1 MNIIQSIDSTAHGHL
16 SCFWSGTIL
25 NSMFI
30 NIFCTYT
37 MMHTCIHFCWHIPRN
52 GILSTP
58 SLMIP
63 LDSIS
68 VCPAPRDY
76 WSSIHTGNLFDTTS
90 CLASWKIS
98 WGENICQLFISP
110 FCAFLFFIQDLGPLS
125 PLCLDRSLMSTAWSF
140 LCFVWHF

>member
-58 SLMIP
+58 FLNDTSGLNFCLPSSTRLLKFYSHRQP
-63 LDSIS
+63 L
-68 VCPAPRDY
+68 
-76 WSSIHTGNLFDTTS
+76 WHHFLLGL
-90 CLASWKIS
+90 L
-98 WGENICQLFISP
+98 ENVLRGKYMPTFH
-110 FCAFLFFIQDLGPLS
+110 L
-125 PLCLDRSLMSTAWSF
+125 TF
-140 LCFVWHF
+140 LCFPFLFSRSWSFESSLPW